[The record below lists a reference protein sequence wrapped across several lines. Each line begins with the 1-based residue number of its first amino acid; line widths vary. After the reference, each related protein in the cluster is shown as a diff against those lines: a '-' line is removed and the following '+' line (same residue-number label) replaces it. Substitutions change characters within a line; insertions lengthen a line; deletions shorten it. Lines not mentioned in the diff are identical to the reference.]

1 MDPLER
7 FGISLGQSNGQ
18 AAWDGWGR
26 DDMIGTNGIAFVA
39 PENPTD
45 YVRVGVDNKL
55 YEAAH
60 NNAVIKFGGT
70 VTDGDGAPVAGVS
83 VQVGEQTATTD
94 GEGKWQMSVAFAG
107 DTLTVRYSKQGYVAA
122 QDVVN
127 KSDVGTGSWSG
138 SKQLS
143 EQLVT
148 VTGTVTDQDED
159 PIEGVTVTLTYAGGE
174 TRTATTN
181 GEGVYTF
188 TDVTTFVGVTITF
201 TKEGYAD
208 GSETRTAQQLAA
220 ADTLTVDKNIT
231 ATSQVVNV
239 TLGGKVIGVEGTGLK
254 GAVIT
259 AGDLTATTG
268 EDGSFTIGNFP
279 VVDTEITVTLNGYL
293 SAEVS
298 FTASDYTE
306 GETFSLGD
314 IYLAREYTQLGGA
327 FGTKADSFASFVPSV
342 TRGESAIMF
351 RFVGSKPFTGFVEL
365 YLDTGLSS
373 GLDGRNATD
382 YCFTLNADGTF
393 SVNNYTGNNTSTST
407 LVYRLEN
414 GGTSAP
420 VITFNVPYAF
430 LGIERDEIF
439 GVTFGQGGVQNGEV
453 ANDWDGWSFEGATG
467 VDGLAF
473 VQPER
478 TWDYIRIGADN
489 KPFWNAENV
498 TLQELDLTSYN
509 LHFGK
514 GPNDDSIHAKLTRD
528 ETGITFEF
536 ITLGDF
542 SSRSTGTEVI
552 LIYIDTGAPAAGWQV
567 DHQYKL
573 VSDGNVYKNL
583 DSDDAGRVDGNAW
596 WAANDAH
603 KLGTFTISRENGV
616 TRMTY
621 KVLFTDIGVS
631 ADEVFGITL
640 VEGWLTGDNGSNE
653 YGGCLYTYDGGSY
666 VVADAANTAGYIRIR
681 ADGSL
686 AVAASNAEVKE

>member
-1 MDPLER
+1 MK
-7 FGISLGQSNGQ
+7 GANGE
-18 AAWDGWGR
+18 G
-26 DDMIGTNGIAFVA
+26 FVK
-39 PENPTD
+39 PEMPAD
-45 YVRVGVDNKL
+45 YVRVGADNRL
-55 YEAAH
+55 YEASH
-60 NNAVIKFGGT
+60 NDLVVALGGT
-70 VTDGDGAPVAGVS
+70 VTDGEGAPVAGVS

-268 EDGSFTIGNFP
+268 EDGSFTIENFP

-327 FGTKADSFASFVPSV
+327 FGTKADAFASFTPYV
-342 TRGESAIMF
+342 TRGETAFLF
-351 RFVGSKPFTGFVEL
+351 RFVGERAFTGTVEL

-373 GLDGRNATD
+373 GDGGRNATD
-382 YCFTLNADGTF
+382 YRFDLRADGSIGVDNFGGT
-393 SVNNYTGNNTSTST
+393 NTGTGT
-407 LVYRLEN
+407 LVYAVS
-414 GGTSAP
+414 GSAQAP
-420 VITFNVPYAF
+420 VLTLEIPYAF
-430 LGIERDEIF
+430 LGVQRDEIV
-439 GVTFGQGGVQNGEV
+439 GVTFGQGGVKNGDV
-453 ANDWDGWSFEGATG
+453 ASDWDGWNGLAGVTG
-467 VDGLAF
+467 VNGLEF

-478 TWDYIRIGADN
+478 TWDYIRIGVDN

-498 TLQELDLTSYN
+498 TLEELDLTDYN

-528 ETGITFEF
+528 ETGVTFEF

-542 SSRSTGTEVI
+542 SSRSTGTETI

-666 VVADAANTAGYIRIR
+666 VVADAANTAGYVRIR
-681 ADGSL
+681 ADGSIVI
-686 AVAASNAEVKE
+686 ANSNAAVTASTETME